1 MSEIEI
7 DNETLPLWRI
17 LTDHSIVDEAVLLE
31 IYDVHL
37 ETGKS
42 LYRLL
47 ISNGVVS
54 ESDLLRLIAEELHT
68 EVVDVR
74 NFEASPE
81 LLDLVPH
88 GVARMYN
95 IVPYEVVDGRLGV
108 IAADPLSYKMHDELQ
123 YVLNCEVYT
132 LVAIPENVMVAVDHF
147 YPVQT
152 EAVGSIL
159 DDLAAVVFKE
169 EEEEISFDQLND
181 TSIVKFVDSILRKAV
196 EDKASDIHFE
206 PFQDEYKIRC
216 RVDGALYEVD
226 GPPKAL
232 CTAVSSRIKVL
243 CNMNIS
249 ERRIPQDGR
258 IDYRY
263 KGRSVDMRVSTL
275 PTQYGE
281 SICIRV
287 LDREN
292 TSLSLDTL
300 GLSDK
305 IREQIDRLIKRPNG
319 IFIVTGPT
327 GSGKSTTLYSCLNEL
342 NTLDTKI
349 LTAEDPV
356 EYDIEGIMQV
366 GIKENIGLTY
376 ARVLRSF
383 LRQDPDKIMV
393 GEIRDGETANIAIQA
408 ALTGHTVFTTLHTND
423 AAGAV
428 ARLIDMDI
436 KPFLLSASLISV
448 LGQRLLRRICGACKT
463 TYKPGKR
470 DMELLDLAEEDL
482 KERPFYYG
490 KGCEACNNTGYKGR
504 VALHEM
510 LEVTPTVKTL
520 ISKAAPSAAIQ
531 TQAIKEGMQTMR
543 MHGIQE
549 ILAGTTTVEE
559 VIKYT

>member
-1 MSEIEI
+1 MSDVEI
-7 DNETLPLWRI
+7 DNDTLPLWRI
-17 LTDHSIVDEAVLLE
+17 LENNHILEDDVLRE
-31 IYDVHL
+31 VYDVHL
-37 ETGKS
+37 DTGKS
-42 LYRLL
+42 FYRLL
-47 ISNGVVS
+47 VS
-54 ESDLLRLIAEELHT
+54 GGFIQEAELLKLIADELGSHI
-68 EVVDVR
+68 VDLKTF
-74 NFEASPE
+74 NASQE
-81 LLDLVPH
+81 LLDLVPQ

-95 IVPYEVVDGRLGV
+95 IIPYEVVDGRLGIV
-108 IAADPLSYKMHDELQ
+108 AADALNYKIHDELQ
-123 YVLNCEVYT
+123 YVLNYEIYI
-132 LVAIPENVMVAVDHF
+132 LVSKPENVKIAVDHY
-147 YPVQT
+147 YPVLT
-152 EAVGSIL
+152 EGVGELL
-159 DDLAAVVFKE
+159 DGLEEIDSFDE
-169 EEEEISFDQLND
+169 EEVTLDQLND
-181 TSIVKFVDSILRKAV
+181 TSIVKFVDAVLKKAV
-196 EDKASDIHFE
+196 KDKASDVHFE

-216 RVDGALYEVD
+216 RIDGALYEVE

-232 CTAVSSRIKVL
+232 ANAISSRVKVL
-243 CNMNIS
+243 SNMNIS

-263 KGRSVDMRVSTL
+263 KGRAVDMRVSTL

-292 TSLSLDTL
+292 TSLALDTL
-300 GLSDK
+300 GFSEA
-305 IREQIDRLIKRPNG
+305 IRNQIDRLIKRPNG

-423 AAGAV
+423 APGAV
-428 ARLIDMDI
+428 ARLLDMDV
-436 KPFLLSASLISV
+436 KPFLLAASLISV
-448 LGQRLLRRICGACKT
+448 LGQRLLRRICSECRT
-463 TYKPGKR
+463 SYKPGKR
-470 DMELLDLAEEDL
+470 DLEVLELTGEDV
-482 KERPFYYG
+482 KDKAFYYG
-490 KGCEACNNTGYKGR
+490 KGCAKCNSTGYKGR
-504 VALHEM
+504 IALHEM
-510 LEVTPTVKTL
+510 FEISPTIKAL
-520 ISKAAPSAAIQ
+520 ISKGAPSSTLKA
-531 TQAIKEGMQTMR
+531 QALKEGMFTMR